1 MKSFKH
7 VAPDMH
13 PVLSQRA
20 VELGPEVQLN
30 DLLACDQFDVMDQL
44 GEINLPAQVLCG
56 SEDVMTPVKYA
67 DYLTE
72 HMQNARGTVI
82 PGATHF
88 FRMEEYKTV
97 NKEIEHFMASLK

>member
-1 MKSFKH
+1 
-7 VAPDMH
+7 
-13 PVLSQRA
+13 
-20 VELGPEVQLN
+20 
-30 DLLACDQFDVMDQL
+30 
-44 GEINLPAQVLCG
+44 
-56 SEDVMTPVKYA
+56 MTPVKYA

>member
-30 DLLACDQFDVMDQL
+30 DLLACDRFDVMGQL
-44 GEINLPAQVLCG
+44 EQIDLPTQVLCG
-56 SEDVMTPVKYA
+56 SEDIMTPVKYA

-72 HMQNARGTVI
+72 HMQNARETVF

-88 FRMEEYKTV
+88 FQMEEYKKV
-97 NKEIEHFMASLK
+97 NEEIENFLTSLK